1 MGMANGRGQWT
12 RIGRTRGALEFGASR
27 LRPKGELRCGNGD
40 RCDGG
45 GFEAEDTGTEVSE
58 LPTVAAQGI
67 AFIG

>member
-1 MGMANGRGQWT
+1 MRDRCTANGHGK
-12 RIGRTRGALEFGASR
+12 GALEFGAGR

-45 GFEAEDTGTEVSE
+45 GFEAKDAGTEVSE